1 MLSEFLVYLRL
12 GFEHITDPGGADH
25 LLFVA
30 ALTATDVDRPKH
42 LVWLV
47 TAFTLGHS
55 LTLALATLRLVSVS
69 TALVEILIPLTIIA
83 TCALNVAGAS
93 RSMPAGAGHE
103 GLSFKSGIVSGDRMR
118 YALAAG
124 FGLIHGLGFSAFLR
138 AALGS
143 EQGIVWPLFAF
154 NSGLEL
160 GQLVIVA
167 GLVVVAAGLMR
178 LGRLGRP
185 VWTLGVS
192 GAAAVAAG
200 VMIAGRL

>member
-83 TCALNVAGAS
+83 TCALNVAGSARAMRDRSGSAS
-93 RSMPAGAGHE
+93 PPLAATE
-103 GLSFKSGIVSGDRMR
+103 AGDRMR

-138 AALGS
+138 AALGG

-167 GLVVVAAGLMR
+167 GLVVLAAGLMR

>member
-69 TALVEILIPLTIIA
+69 TALVEILIPATIIA
-83 TCALNVAGAS
+83 TCALNVAGTTGLVPGRPAS
-93 RSMPAGAGHE
+93 TGQSLESSA
-103 GLSFKSGIVSGDRMR
+103 SGDRVR

-154 NSGLEL
+154 NTGLEL

-167 GLVVVAAGLMR
+167 GLVVLAAGLMR
-178 LGRLGRP
+178 LGRLRRP

-200 VMIAGRL
+200 VMIAVRL

>member
-69 TALVEILIPLTIIA
+69 TALVEILIPATIIA
-83 TCALNVAGAS
+83 TCALNVAVAT
-93 RSMPAGAGHE
+93 
-103 GLSFKSGIVSGDRMR
+103 GLAPGRPGGVEPPFGSDASGDRLR

-167 GLVVVAAGLMR
+167 GLVLLAAGLMR
-178 LGRLGRP
+178 LGRLRRP

-200 VMIAGRL
+200 VMIAARL